1 MCDLKW
7 DCPGGTDE
15 TCNNATGR
23 YCPGQF
29 KCADSIICLAIQN
42 TCDKFKDCHN
52 GDDELFCD
60 PFIPECPPGCNCLG
74 YIVYCKNITVP
85 FKKAQGL
92 YPYILVSIV
101 DADLFISRMSHWL
114 DPWRAC

>member
-74 YIVYCKNITVP
+74 FIVYLPSLVQC
-85 FKKAQGL
+85 QCHD
-92 YPYILVSIV
+92 VSIV
-101 DADLFISRMSHWL
+101 MPFVSALI
-114 DPWRAC
+114 PWMIALMEETSGV